1 MDCGRAGTHL
11 IDYKG
16 AIFGESLG
24 TIRAGWQAE
33 FGGDLENQHTIAG
46 PAGVSGIG
54 LHTGVKVN
62 LRLMPAPANTGIV
75 FIRTDLEGF
84 AIEAQARNIARVS
97 YATSLMKMGVLIS
110 TTEHLLSALA
120 ASQVDNVYVELDNLE
135 VPILDGSALPFC
147 RLIAKA
153 GLRRQ
158 RARRTYAK
166 VLRPVEIVEGAR
178 RFAVYPSA
186 TLRISCRIAFPHPLI
201 GEQSFDFVPA
211 PGNYE
216 AEIAPARTFGFLEE
230 VETLRRSGLIR
241 GGSLEN
247 AVVLSREGVVNA
259 EGLRFP
265 DEFCR
270 HKVQDIVGD
279 LALLG
284 HRLVGHIEAE
294 RSGHALHSALVER
307 LLREKGSWELVHS
320 TSVEPR
326 ASSVTSPE
334 LAPSPAA

>member
-1 MDCGRAGTHL
+1 
-11 IDYKG
+11 
-16 AIFGESLG
+16 
-24 TIRAGWQAE
+24 
-33 FGGDLENQHTIAG
+33 LENQHTIAA
-46 PAGVSGIG
+46 PASVSGIG

-62 LRLMPAPANTGIV
+62 MRLTPAPTNSGIV
-75 FIRTDLEGF
+75 FRRIDLEGF

-97 YATSLMKMGVLIS
+97 YATSLMKKGVLIW

-135 VPILDGSALPFC
+135 VPVLDGSALPFC

-153 GLRRQ
+153 GLRQQ

-166 VLRPVEIVEGAR
+166 VLKPVEVVEGAR
-178 RFAVYPSA
+178 RLAVYPSA
-186 TLRISCRIAFPHPLI
+186 TLRITCRIAFPHPLI
-201 GEQSFDFVPA
+201 GEQSLDFVPA
-211 PGNYE
+211 LGNYE

-230 VETLRRSGLIR
+230 VEMLRRSGLIR

-247 AVVLSREGVVNA
+247 ALVLSREGVMNP

-270 HKVQDIVGD
+270 HKVLDLIGD

-284 HRLVGHIEAE
+284 HPLVGHVEAE
-294 RSGHALHSALVER
+294 RSGHTLHSALVER

-320 TSVEPR
+320 TSLEPK
-326 ASSVTSPE
+326 SPSVTSPE
-334 LAPSPAA
+334 LAPTPTA